1 MLRKY
6 FIDSLLSSVP
16 RVRGRKRII
25 FYIDNDSALEEDL
38 LEALQ
43 ESKFDVKWQS
53 GASPT
58 LFSATEMNVFSAT
71 EMNSSIAICCTE
83 RESMDSFVLSYYD
96 LNSVFSYEEEK
107 EEVSRRLQYEL
118 FARAWGVK

>member
-6 FIDSLLSSVP
+6 FIDSLLSDAP

-25 FYIDNDSALEEDL
+25 FYVDDDSALEEDL

-58 LFSATEMNVFSAT
+58 LFSAIEMNGSV
-71 EMNSSIAICCTE
+71 AILCTE
-83 RESMDSFVLSYYD
+83 RESMDNFVLTFCD
-96 LNSVFSYEEEK
+96 LDSAFSYDH
-107 EEVSRRLQYEL
+107 EEVSRKLKYRL
-118 FARAWGVK
+118 FARAWRGR

>member
-25 FYIDNDSALEEDL
+25 FCVGDDNALEKDL

-53 GASPT
+53 GASLT
-58 LFSATEMNVFSAT
+58 LFSAIEMNGPV
-71 EMNSSIAICCTE
+71 AIFCTE
-83 RESMDSFVLSYYD
+83 RESMDSFVLTFCD
-96 LNSVFSYEEEK
+96 LDSVSSYEE
-107 EEVSRRLQYEL
+107 EEVSRRLQYGL
-118 FARAWGVK
+118 FARAWRGR

>member
-25 FYIDNDSALEEDL
+25 FYVGDDSALEKDL

-58 LFSATEMNVFSAT
+58 LFSAIEVNGSV
-71 EMNSSIAICCTE
+71 AILCTE
-83 RESMDSFVLSYYD
+83 RESMDNFVLTFCD
-96 LNSVFSYEEEK
+96 LDSVFSYEEE
-107 EEVSRRLQYEL
+107 EVSRKLKYEL
-118 FARAWGVK
+118 FSRAWGVK

>member
-1 MLRKY
+1 MRKY

-25 FYIDNDSALEEDL
+25 FYVGDDSALEEDL

-43 ESKFDVKWQS
+43 ESKFDIKWQS

-58 LFSATEMNVFSAT
+58 LFSAINEINGYSP
-71 EMNSSIAICCTE
+71 IAISCTE
-83 RESMDSFVLSYYD
+83 RESMDSFVLTYFHLDSD
-96 LNSVFSYEEEK
+96 LSRDY
-107 EEVSRRLQYEL
+107 EEVSRRLPYRF
-118 FARAWGVK
+118 FARTWRGR

>member
-25 FYIDNDSALEEDL
+25 FYIGDDSALEEDL
-38 LEALQ
+38 LEALE

-58 LFSATEMNVFSAT
+58 LFSAIEEGNG
-71 EMNSSIAICCTE
+71 SIAIFCTE
-83 RESMDSFVLSYYD
+83 RESMDSFVLTFRD
-96 LNSVFSYEEEK
+96 LDSVLSYEE
-107 EEVSRRLQYEL
+107 EEVSRRLQYGL
-118 FARAWGVK
+118 FARAWRGK

>member
-25 FYIDNDSALEEDL
+25 FYVDDDSALEEDL

-58 LFSATEMNVFSAT
+58 LFSAIEINGSV
-71 EMNSSIAICCTE
+71 AILCTE
-83 RESMDSFVLSYYD
+83 RESMDNFVLTFCD
-96 LNSVFSYEEEK
+96 LDSAFSCEE
-107 EEVSRRLQYEL
+107 EEVSRKLKYEL
-118 FARAWGVK
+118 FSRAWRVK

>member
-25 FYIDNDSALEEDL
+25 FYVDDDSALEEDL

-58 LFSATEMNVFSAT
+58 LFSATKMSGSV
-71 EMNSSIAICCTE
+71 AICCTE
-83 RESMDSFVLSYYD
+83 RESMNSFVLSYYHLD
-96 LNSVFSYEEEK
+96 SVFSYEEEEK
-107 EEVSRRLQYEL
+107 EVSRRLQYEL

>member
-6 FIDSLLSSVP
+6 FIIDSLLSSVP
-16 RVRGRKRII
+16 RVRGKKRII
-25 FYIDNDSALEEDL
+25 FYIGNDSALEEDL

-58 LFSATEMNVFSAT
+58 LFNAIKKNGSV
-71 EMNSSIAICCTE
+71 AICCTE
-83 RESMDSFVLSYYD
+83 RESMDNFVLTFYD
-96 LNSVFSYEEEK
+96 LDSVFSFEEEE
-107 EEVSRRLQYEL
+107 EEVSRRLQYGL
-118 FARAWGVK
+118 FARAWRGK

>member
-6 FIDSLLSSVP
+6 FIDSLLSDAP

-25 FYIDNDSALEEDL
+25 FYIGDDSALEKDL

-58 LFSATEMNVFSAT
+58 LFSAIEMNGSNGSV
-71 EMNSSIAICCTE
+71 AILCTE
-83 RESMDSFVLSYYD
+83 RESMDNFVLTFCD
-96 LNSVFSYEEEK
+96 LDSAFSYEEE
-107 EEVSRRLQYEL
+107 EVSRKLKYEL
-118 FARAWGVK
+118 FSRAWGVK